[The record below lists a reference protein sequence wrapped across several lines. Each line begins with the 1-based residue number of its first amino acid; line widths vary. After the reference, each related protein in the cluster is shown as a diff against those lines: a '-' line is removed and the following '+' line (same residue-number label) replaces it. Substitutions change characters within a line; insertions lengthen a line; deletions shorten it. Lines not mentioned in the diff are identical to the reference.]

1 MNFRSHLTLVATAA
15 SAILISSTAR
25 AQVSVSGAVSNLM
38 HFEGHTGILVRLDRN
53 MKDPQGCGRTDWYI
67 IPDSSP
73 HAQFVQSMLLTAQET
88 RRVVYL
94 TINGCLQ
101 GFPVVWSAE
110 KIAP

>member
-1 MNFRSHLTLVATAA
+1 MNFRFYLALVATAA
-15 SAILISSTAR
+15 SGVLISSTVR

-38 HFEGHTGILVRLDRN
+38 HFEGHTGILVRLDKD

-67 IPDSSP
+67 IPDSSS

-94 TINGCLQ
+94 QINGCLQ
-101 GFPVVWSAE
+101 GFPVIWAAE
-110 KIAP
+110 KSAP

>member
-1 MNFRSHLTLVATAA
+1 MNFRSYLALLANAA
-15 SAILISSTAR
+15 GAIMISSTAQ
-25 AQVSVSGAVSNLM
+25 AQVSVSGAVSNLQ
-38 HFEGHTGILVRLDRN
+38 HYEGHTGILVRLDKN

-67 IPDSSP
+67 IPDSSS

-94 TINGCLQ
+94 QINGCLQ
-101 GFPVVWSAE
+101 GFPVIWSAE